1 MEIAMRSNG
10 RGEAPAG
17 RAVRTA
23 DALSYVTW
31 QTETDIVLP
40 IGAVQASGD
49 ASVQVRSPQR
59 LAELGDSDA
68 QVAHVR
74 RVIVEAL
81 TTALTGMEPTVDAL
95 QTQRD
100 EIASLTLV
108 SANRKLSAAGV
119 SLLDLQINIALSP
132 LPAA

>member
-1 MEIAMRSNG
+1 
-10 RGEAPAG
+10 
-17 RAVRTA
+17 
-23 DALSYVTW
+23 
-31 QTETDIVLP
+31 
-40 IGAVQASGD
+40 
-49 ASVQVRSPQR
+49 
-59 LAELGDSDA
+59 
-68 QVAHVR
+68 
-74 RVIVEAL
+74 VIVEAL

-132 LPAA
+132 LPGA